1 MPIVNGHA
9 QEEGKEYSGV
19 LTVSDNVVN
28 IDMKKAYP
36 CEIEKLLRTFEFID
50 GGVTMTDS
58 FKDIDIV
65 ERFVTEVEP
74 QIKEGKVILENTIIN
89 YDENWK
95 PSYTSQTIMQ
105 HDGKTSRTVYL
116 IDFVRIAYCDSF
128 TVNITFE

>member
-1 MPIVNGHA
+1 
-9 QEEGKEYSGV
+9 
-19 LTVSDNVVN
+19 
-28 IDMKKAYP
+28 MKKAYP
-36 CEIEKLLRTFEFID
+36 CEIEKLLRTFEFIN

-74 QIKEGKVILENTIIN
+74 QIKVGKVILENTIIN
-89 YDENWK
+89 YDDNWK